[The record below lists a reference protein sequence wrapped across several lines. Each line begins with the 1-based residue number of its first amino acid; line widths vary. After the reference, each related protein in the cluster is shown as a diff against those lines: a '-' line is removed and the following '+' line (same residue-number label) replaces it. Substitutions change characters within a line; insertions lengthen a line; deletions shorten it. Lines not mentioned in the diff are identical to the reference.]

1 MIVEINVRFDLEDER
16 DKKIL
21 NGMRNVARH
30 SEYGDSSEALKDF
43 IESLMDSL
51 DDCKNKRDSC
61 FRAVKHFKL
70 KELKL

>member
-1 MIVEINVRFDLEDER
+1 MVVEINVRFDLENER
-16 DKKIL
+16 DKEIL

-30 SEYGDSSEALKDF
+30 SEYSDSSEALKDF
-43 IESLMDSL
+43 IDSLMNTL
-51 DDCKNKRDSC
+51 DDCENKRDSC